1 MEKEVKYS
9 VDIKK
14 LNKSFINKKKKEN
27 VLALI
32 DVNIKIPKGS
42 LFGLLGLNGAGKS
55 TIINILAGL
64 CLKDSG
70 TVKINNYNID
80 TNRKQASCQIGIV
93 PQELNFDPFFTPKE
107 ILEVQAGLYGIKKE
121 YRKTKEILED
131 LDLYNKANSYT
142 RSLSGGMKRRLMIAK
157 ALVHDP
163 SILVLDEPTAG
174 VDVTL
179 RRQLWKYIKE
189 LKTKGK
195 TVLLTTHYIEEAEK
209 LCDRICI
216 VVNGRIV
223 LSETKKKIMKE
234 FKQKKL
240 EDIFIK
246 FTKS

>member
-1 MEKEVKYS
+1 MEKKIKYA

-32 DVNIKIPKGS
+32 DVSIQIPKGS

-64 CLKDSG
+64 CLKNSG
-70 TVKINNYNID
+70 TVKINNYNIE
-80 TNRKQASCQIGIV
+80 TKRKQASCQIGIV

-107 ILEVQAGLYGIKKE
+107 ILEVQAGLYGIKKKDRE
-121 YRKTKEILED
+121 TKRILED
-131 LDLYNKANSYT
+131 LDLYSKANSYT

-179 RRQLWKYIKE
+179 RRQLWRYIKK

-195 TVLLTTHYIEEAEK
+195 TVLLTTHYIEEAER

-216 VVNGRIV
+216 VSEGKIV

-234 FKQKKL
+234 FKQEKL

>member
-1 MEKEVKYS
+1 MKKKIKYAI
-9 VDIKK
+9 DIKK
-14 LNKSFINKKKKEN
+14 LNKIFVNKKKDEKI
-27 VLALI
+27 LAL
-32 DVNIKIPKGS
+32 VNVSLQIPKSS

-55 TIINILAGL
+55 TIINVLAGL
-64 CLKDSG
+64 CLKDTG
-70 TVKINNYNID
+70 TVKINNYDID

-107 ILEVQAGLYGIKKE
+107 TLEVQAGLYGIKKKD
-121 YRKTKEILED
+121 RKTKQILED

-174 VDVTL
+174 VDVML
-179 RRQLWKYIKE
+179 RQQIWKYIKK

-195 TVLLTTHYIEEAEK
+195 TVLLTTHYIEEAER

-216 VVNGRIV
+216 VSEGKIV
-223 LSETKKKIMKE
+223 LSETKKKIMKRY
-234 FKQKKL
+234 KQKKL

>member
-1 MEKEVKYS
+1 MEKKIKYA

-14 LNKSFINKKKKEN
+14 LNKTFTNKKKEN
-27 VLALI
+27 ILALI
-32 DVNIKIPKGS
+32 DVSLQIPKGS

-70 TVKINNYNID
+70 VVKLNDYNID
-80 TNRKQASCQIGIV
+80 TNRKEASCEIGIV

-107 ILEVQAGLYGIKKE
+107 ILEVQAGLYGIKKK
-121 YRKTKEILED
+121 YRKTREILED

-157 ALVHDP
+157 ALVHNP

-179 RRQLWKYIKE
+179 RQQLWKYIKN
-189 LKTKGK
+189 LKSKGK
-195 TVLLTTHYIEEAEK
+195 TILLTTHYIEEAER

-216 VVNGRIV
+216 VNNGKIV
-223 LSETKKKIMKE
+223 LSETKKKSMKE
-234 FKQKKL
+234 FKRKKL
-240 EDIFIK
+240 EDIFITI
-246 FTKS
+246 TKS

>member
-1 MEKEVKYS
+1 
-9 VDIKK
+9 
-14 LNKSFINKKKKEN
+14 
-27 VLALI
+27 
-32 DVNIKIPKGS
+32 

-55 TIINILAGL
+55 TIINVLAGL
-64 CLKDSG
+64 CLKDTG
-70 TVKINNYNID
+70 TVKINNYDID

-107 ILEVQAGLYGIKKE
+107 TLELQAGLYGIKKKD
-121 YRKTKEILED
+121 RKTKQILED
-131 LDLYNKANSYT
+131 LNLYSKANSYT

-174 VDVTL
+174 VDVML
-179 RRQLWKYIKE
+179 RQQIWKYIKK
-189 LKTKGK
+189 LKIKGK
-195 TVLLTTHYIEEAEK
+195 TVLLTTHYIEEAER

-216 VVNGRIV
+216 VAEGKIV
-223 LSETKKKIMKE
+223 LSETKKKIMKG
-234 FKQKKL
+234 FKKKKL

>member
-1 MEKEVKYS
+1 MKKEVKYS
-9 VDIKK
+9 VYIKK

>member
-1 MEKEVKYS
+1 MEKEIKY
-9 VDIKK
+9 VIDVKK
-14 LNKSFINKKKKEN
+14 LNKTFVDKKKKEK

-32 DVNIKIPKGS
+32 NINLQIPKRS

-70 TVKINNYNID
+70 TVKINNYDID

-93 PQELNFDPFFTPKE
+93 PQELNFDPFFTPSE
-107 ILEVQAGLYGIKKE
+107 ILEVQAGLYGIKKKN
-121 YRKTKEILED
+121 RKTKQILED
-131 LDLYNKANSYT
+131 LDLYSKANSYT

-163 SILVLDEPTAG
+163 LILVLDEPTAG

-179 RRQLWKYIKE
+179 RRQLWKYINK
-189 LKTKGK
+189 LKSKGK
-195 TVLLTTHYIEEAEK
+195 TILLTTHYIEEAEK

-216 VVNGRIV
+216 VSKGKIV

>member
-1 MEKEVKYS
+1 MEKKIKYA

-14 LNKSFINKKKKEN
+14 LNKTFTNKKKEN
-27 VLALI
+27 ILALI
-32 DVNIKIPKGS
+32 NVSLQIPKGS

-70 TVKINNYNID
+70 VVKLNDYNID
-80 TNRKQASCQIGIV
+80 TNRKEASCEIGIV

-107 ILEVQAGLYGIKKE
+107 ILEVQAGLYGIKKK
-121 YRKTKEILED
+121 YRKTREILED

-157 ALVHDP
+157 ALVHNP

-179 RRQLWKYIKE
+179 RQQLWKYIKN
-189 LKTKGK
+189 LKSKGK
-195 TVLLTTHYIEEAEK
+195 TILLTTHYIEEAER

-216 VVNGRIV
+216 VNNGKIV
-223 LSETKKKIMKE
+223 LSETKKKIMNK
-234 FKQKKL
+234 FKKRKL

-246 FTKS
+246 LTKS

>member
-1 MEKEVKYS
+1 MEKKIKYA

-14 LNKSFINKKKKEN
+14 LSKTFTNKKKEKI
-27 VLALI
+27 LALF
-32 DVNIKIPKGS
+32 DVSLQIPKGS
-42 LFGLLGLNGAGKS
+42 LFGLLGLYGAGKS

-70 TVKINNYNID
+70 VVKINNYNVD
-80 TNRKQASCQIGIV
+80 TNRKEASCEIGIV

-107 ILEVQAGLYGIKKE
+107 ILEVQAGLYGIKKK
-121 YRKTKEILED
+121 YRKTREILED

-157 ALVHDP
+157 ALVHNP

-179 RRQLWKYIKE
+179 RQQLWKYIKN
-189 LKTKGK
+189 LKSKGK
-195 TVLLTTHYIEEAEK
+195 TILLTTHYIEEAER

-216 VVNGRIV
+216 VANGKIV
-223 LSETKKKIMKE
+223 LSETKKKIMNK
-234 FKQKKL
+234 FKRKKL
-240 EDIFIK
+240 EDIFINI
-246 FTKS
+246 TKS

>member
-1 MEKEVKYS
+1 M
-9 VDIKK
+9 
-14 LNKSFINKKKKEN
+14 
-27 VLALI
+27 ALI
-32 DVNIKIPKGS
+32 DVSIQIPKGS

-70 TVKINNYNID
+70 TVKINNYNIE
-80 TNRKQASCQIGIV
+80 TKRKQASCQIGIV

-107 ILEVQAGLYGIKKE
+107 ILEVQAGLYGIKKKDRE
-121 YRKTKEILED
+121 TKRILED
-131 LDLYNKANSYT
+131 LDLYSKANSYT

-179 RRQLWKYIKE
+179 RRQLWRYIKK

-195 TVLLTTHYIEEAEK
+195 TVLLTTHYIEEAER

-216 VVNGRIV
+216 VSEGKIV